1 VDTCEMDTR
10 KKLWKLL
17 YKNSFL
23 YDPIKGFN
31 LSSGGHS
38 DVYFDCKKTTLTS
51 QGMML
56 VGQLFWEEIKGTTA
70 EGIGGL
76 SLGADPIVC
85 ATVMYAAREGKEITG
100 FLVRKE
106 PKKYGTQRWIEG
118 LIKKGMKVVIVED
131 VVTTG
136 SSVIKAI
143 FRAEEAGLQVIKV
156 ITLID
161 REEGGRTV
169 IEGKGYE
176 YIPIFTRSD
185 FIKREG

>member
-1 VDTCEMDTR
+1 MDTCEMDTR

-51 QGMML
+51 QGMIL
-56 VGQLFWEEIKGTTA
+56 VGQLFWEEIKGTTV
-70 EGIGGL
+70 EGVGGL

-85 ATVMYAAREGKEITG
+85 ATVMHAAREGKEITG
-100 FLVRKE
+100 FLVRKK
-106 PKKYGTQRWIEG
+106 PKKHGTQRWIEG

-136 SSVIKAI
+136 GSVLKAI

-185 FIKREG
+185 FIKR

>member
-1 VDTCEMDTR
+1 MSAR
-10 KKLWKLL
+10 KELWRLL

-56 VGQLFWEEIKGTTA
+56 VGQLFWEEIKGTLA

-85 ATVMYAAREGKEITG
+85 ATVMHAAREGKEISG

-118 LIKKGMKVVIVED
+118 LIKKGMKVVIVDD

-143 FRAEEAGLQVIKV
+143 YKTEEAGLEVIKV

-161 REEGGRTV
+161 REEGGKTV

-176 YIPIFTRSD
+176 YIPLFTRSD
-185 FIKREG
+185 FIKLKEKFYKE